1 MYVNIKYTI
10 KTIDIYIS
18 YSKNTNT
25 NFILNCGIKYKD
37 SFQQRKTLYN

>member
-25 NFILNCGIKYKD
+25 NCILNCDINCKD
-37 SFQQRKTLYN
+37 SFQQRETFYN